1 MPFERALSAS
11 ELAPGAHSKLRLGE
25 HSILLAN
32 LEGQFYAIRDTCVH
46 RGGSLAAGV
55 IEGQTVICP
64 LHYWGFDLKSG
75 VCVQVPSMAM
85 RTFATKVENGEVY
98 VEV

>member
-1 MPFERALSAS
+1 MPFERALAVGD
-11 ELAPGAHSKLRLGE
+11 LAPGAHTKLRLAE
-25 HSILLAN
+25 RPILLAN
-32 LEGQFYAIRDTCVH
+32 LDGQFHAIQDTCVH
-46 RGGSLAAGV
+46 RGGSLSAGL

-75 VCVQVPSMAM
+75 ICTQVPSMALK
-85 RTFATKVENGEVY
+85 TFTTKVENGEVY